1 MRTAETVKGVAG
13 QVRLEDAVLGEAGSA
28 LTAAAHLMVAENARR
43 PSATLPSLSGIGDDV
58 EQYFQGLQLARSALS
73 RAARSAS
80 EAVADMMQDSDALDR
95 KIAGMLSGGLTVKG
109 GGR

>member
-1 MRTAETVKGVAG
+1 MAG
-13 QVRLEDAVLGEAGSA
+13 QVRLEDAVLGEAGLA
-28 LTAAAHLMVAENARR
+28 LAAAAHLMVAENARR
-43 PSATLPSLSGIGDDV
+43 PSTALPSLSDIGGDV
-58 EQYFQGLQLARSALS
+58 EQYLQGLQLARSALS

-95 KIAGMLSGGLTVKG
+95 KIAGTLSGGFTVKG